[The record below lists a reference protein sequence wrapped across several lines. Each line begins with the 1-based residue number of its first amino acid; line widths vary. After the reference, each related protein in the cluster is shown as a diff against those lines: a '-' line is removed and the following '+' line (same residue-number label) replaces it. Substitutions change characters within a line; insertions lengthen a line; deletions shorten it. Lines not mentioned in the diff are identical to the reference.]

1 MKFLVYYRTV
11 CEFVHDK
18 GKCYNYGG
26 YSIVEGD
33 HVEEVIHKWW
43 YFATFELSELLGD
56 NSKDEWRLERGQ
68 GGEFYGYC
76 DDDKW
81 KEGVRVEILAI
92 PLTELSASLSAL
104 DTLNKNDSSLGIG
117 ERKRKPYGWW
127 KGEKL

>member
-1 MKFLVYYRTV
+1 MKFLLYYRMV

-33 HVEEVIHKWW
+33 NVEEVIHKWW
-43 YFATFELSELLGD
+43 YLATSELSELLGD
-56 NSKDEWRLERGQ
+56 RSKDEWRLERGQ
-68 GGEFYGYC
+68 DGEFYGYR

-92 PLTELSASLSAL
+92 PLTELSVSPRAL

-117 ERKRKPYGWW
+117 ERQRKPYGWW

>member
-1 MKFLVYYRTV
+1 MKFLLYYRMV

-33 HVEEVIHKWW
+33 NVEEVIHKWW
-43 YFATFELSELLGD
+43 YLATSELSELLGD
-56 NSKDEWRLERGQ
+56 RSKDEWRLERGQ
-68 GGEFYGYC
+68 DGEFYGYR

-92 PLTELSASLSAL
+92 PLTELSASPSAL

>member
-1 MKFLVYYRTV
+1 MKFLLYYRMV

-33 HVEEVIHKWW
+33 NVEEVIHKWW
-43 YFATFELSELLGD
+43 YLATSELSELLGD
-56 NSKDEWRLERGQ
+56 RSKDEWRLERGQ
-68 GGEFYGYC
+68 DGEFYGYR

-92 PLTELSASLSAL
+92 PLTELSASPRAL

-117 ERKRKPYGWW
+117 ERQRKPYGWW

>member
-1 MKFLVYYRTV
+1 MKFLLYYRMV

-33 HVEEVIHKWW
+33 NVEEVIHKWW
-43 YFATFELSELLGD
+43 YLSTSELSELLGD
-56 NSKDEWRLERGQ
+56 SSKDEWRLERGQ
-68 GGEFYGYC
+68 DGEFYGYR
-76 DDDKW
+76 DDAKW

-92 PLTELSASLSAL
+92 PLTELSASPSAL

-117 ERKRKPYGWW
+117 ERQRKPYVWW
-127 KGEKL
+127 KDEKL

>member
-1 MKFLVYYRTV
+1 MKFLLYYRMV

-18 GKCYNYGG
+18 GKCYNYGD

-33 HVEEVIHKWW
+33 NVEEVIHKWW
-43 YFATFELSELLGD
+43 YLATSELSELLGD
-56 NSKDEWRLERGQ
+56 RSKDEWRLERGQ
-68 GGEFYGYC
+68 DGEFYGYR

-92 PLTELSASLSAL
+92 PLTELSASPRAL

-117 ERKRKPYGWW
+117 ERQRKPYGWW